1 MSATT
6 IIFAKPA
13 GASHPLDAIPRPI
26 PTPPLDAATARA
38 TIDSVAVRV
47 GRVLSRR
54 PTVPLAAGTLA
65 ICALS
70 WITAFQLQYEG
81 AVPASTSS
89 FMIRA
94 LPVVV
99 LLKGIVL
106 WMSGVFRIVWAYVGI
121 ADLFVIL
128 RAVLLILAAGYGV
141 GASLS
146 PDRAL
151 PKTVCVLDAGLTF
164 VGVSGL
170 FVSLR
175 TLREA
180 RRSKQR
186 AGAPRERVL
195 IAGAGDAGE
204 ILLRELQWK
213 FSSTHEIV
221 GFVDDGPEKQG
232 ARLRGVPVLGTIDE
246 LAELGIK
253 RDVSQVLIAVPTAGG
268 GLIRRITRAATD
280 AKLRVQVLPGM
291 GQLLGRSAL
300 LPQLRDVSIE
310 DLLRRAAVE
319 HEGEKVSEFIRGK
332 TILVT
337 GAAGSIGSQLCR
349 QILGHEPARLVVV
362 DWAETPLHELLIEIK
377 AGTNEPLV
385 VSEMGDVTDE
395 VRVREIFA
403 KHSPDLVFHAAALK
417 HVPMCESHVRE
428 AIRVNVGGT
437 RIVAQAALAAGA
449 QRFVLISTDK
459 AVNPS
464 SVMGATKRVAEILLQ
479 KLEAQG
485 GPTRFIA
492 VRFGNVLGSNGSV
505 IPLFRRQLAD
515 GGPLTVTHPDMR
527 RYFMAIPEAVGL
539 VLHAAVLGRGGDL
552 FELDMGEPV
561 RIVDLAEDLIR
572 LSGLVPGRDVKI
584 EFTGM
589 RPGEKLFEELYF
601 SAEKVHPTAH
611 PRIFC
616 LRAEKVPEKEGA
628 VLLCLN
634 HLTKFPR
641 ATDPV
646 LAGLRDELVRMLG
659 PALREGSFA

>member
-6 IIFAKPA
+6 IIFKPA
-13 GASHPLDAIPRPI
+13 GPSNPLEAIPRPM
-26 PTPPLDAATARA
+26 PASPLDGADARA
-38 TIDSVAVRV
+38 TIDSFVVRV
-47 GRVLSRR
+47 GRVLARR
-54 PTVPLAAGTLA
+54 PSVSLAIATLW

-70 WITAFQLQYEG
+70 WLSAFPLQFEG
-81 AVPASTSS
+81 AVPPAASS

-94 LPVVV
+94 LPLVV
-99 LLKGIVL
+99 LLKGVVL

-128 RAVLLILAAGYGV
+128 RAVLLMLAASYGV
-141 GASLS
+141 GAAFS
-146 PDRAL
+146 PDHAV

-164 VGVSGL
+164 VGISGL

-175 TLREA
+175 TIREA

-186 AGAPRERVL
+186 SGGPRERLL

-213 FSSTHEIV
+213 FAATHEVV
-221 GFVDDGPEKQG
+221 GFVDDAPEKQG
-232 ARLRGVPVLGTIDE
+232 ARLRGVPVLGCIDE
-246 LAELGIK
+246 LAELAVK

-268 GLIRRITRAATD
+268 SLIRRITKSATE
-280 AKLRVQVLPGM
+280 AKLRVQVLPGV

-300 LPQLRDVSIE
+300 LPQLRSVSIE
-310 DLLRRAAVE
+310 DLLRRESVE
-319 HEGEKVSEFIRGK
+319 HEVHKVSEFIRGK

-362 DWAETPLHELLIEIK
+362 DWAETPLHELLLEIRS
-377 AGTNEPLV
+377 GSNESVV

-403 KHSPDLVFHAAALK
+403 KHAPDLVFHAAALK

-437 RIVAQAALAAGA
+437 RIVARAALEAGT
-449 QRFVLISTDK
+449 QRFVLVSTDK

-479 KLEAQG
+479 KLEAEG

-505 IPLFRRQLAD
+505 IPLFRRQLAE

-539 VLHAAVLGRGGDL
+539 VLHAAYLGRGGDL
-552 FELDMGEPV
+552 YELDMGDPV

-616 LRAEKVPEKEGA
+616 LRAEKMPEKDGA

-634 HLTKFPR
+634 HLAKLPR

-646 LAGLRDELVRMLG
+646 LSGLRDELHRMLG
-659 PALREGSFA
+659 PARREGSLA

>member
-6 IIFAKPA
+6 IIFKPA
-13 GASHPLDAIPRPI
+13 GSASPLEAIPRPI
-26 PTPPLDAATARA
+26 PAPPIEAAEARA
-38 TIDSVAVRV
+38 TIDSFVNRV
-47 GRVLSRR
+47 GRVLARR
-54 PTVPLAAGTLA
+54 PSVSLAIATLW

-70 WITAFQLQYEG
+70 WMAAFQLQFEG
-81 AVPASTSS
+81 AVPPATSS

-94 LPVVV
+94 LPLVV
-99 LLKGIVL
+99 LLKGVVL
-106 WMSGVFRIVWAYVGI
+106 WMGGVFRIVWAYVGI

-128 RAVLLILAAGYGV
+128 RAVLLVLAAGYGV
-141 GASLS
+141 NTAFA
-146 PDRAL
+146 PEHAV

-164 VGVSGL
+164 IGVSGL

-175 TLREA
+175 AIREA
-180 RRSKQR
+180 RRSR
-186 AGAPRERVL
+186 RRGGPPRERLL

-213 FSSTHEIV
+213 FAATHEVV
-221 GFVDDGPEKQG
+221 GFVDDAPEKRD
-232 ARLRGVPVLGTIDE
+232 ARLRGVPVLGGIDE
-246 LAELGIK
+246 IAELATK

-268 GLIRRITRAATD
+268 SLIRRITKSATA
-280 AKLRVQVLPGM
+280 AKLRVQVLPGV

-300 LPQLRDVSIE
+300 LPQLRSVSIE
-310 DLLRRAAVE
+310 DLLRRESVE
-319 HEGEKVSEFIRGK
+319 HEVHKVSEFIRGK

-362 DWAETPLHELLIEIK
+362 DWAETPLHELLLEIRS
-377 AGTNEPLV
+377 GSNESVV

-403 KHSPDLVFHAAALK
+403 KHAPDLVFHAAALK

-437 RIVAQAALAAGA
+437 RIVARAALEAGT
-449 QRFVLISTDK
+449 QRFVLVSTDK

-479 KLEAQG
+479 KLEAEG

-505 IPLFRRQLAD
+505 IPLFRRQLAE

-539 VLHAAVLGRGGDL
+539 VLHAAYLGRGGDL
-552 FELDMGEPV
+552 YELDMGDPV

-616 LRAEKVPEKEGA
+616 LRAEKMPEKDGA
-628 VLLCLN
+628 LHLCLN
-634 HLTKFPR
+634 HLAKFPR

-646 LAGLRDELVRMLG
+646 LAGLRDDLVRVLG
-659 PALREGSFA
+659 PATREGSLA

>member
-6 IIFAKPA
+6 IVFSKPA
-13 GASHPLDAIPRPI
+13 GSASPLEALPRPMSAA
-26 PTPPLDAATARA
+26 PPEERAGVDAL
-38 TIDSVAVRV
+38 VERV
-47 GRVLSRR
+47 GRVLARR
-54 PTVPLAAGTLA
+54 PSASIAGGTLA
-65 ICALS
+65 LCALS
-70 WITAFQLQYEG
+70 WMTAFSLQFQGE
-81 AVPASTSS
+81 VPPTASS
-89 FMIRA
+89 FMVRA
-94 LPVVV
+94 LPLVV

-128 RAVLLILAAGYGV
+128 RAALLILCATYGV
-141 GASLS
+141 DAALS
-146 PDRAL
+146 PERAV
-151 PKTVCVLDAGLTF
+151 PKTVPVIDAGLTF
-164 VGVSGL
+164 LGISGL
-170 FVSLR
+170 LVSLR
-175 TLREA
+175 SLREA
-180 RRSKQR
+180 RRSRKR
-186 AGAPRERVL
+186 SGAPRERVL

-213 FSSTHEIV
+213 FSQTHEVV
-221 GFVDDGPEKQG
+221 GFADDAPEKQG
-232 ARLRGVPVLGTIDE
+232 ARLRGVPVVGRIDDLGE
-246 LAELGIK
+246 LAV
-253 RDVSQVLIAVPTAGG
+253 RHDVSQVLIAVPTAGG
-268 GLIRRITRAATD
+268 GLIRRITRTATQ

-300 LPQLRDVSIE
+300 LPQLRNVSIE
-310 DLLRRAAVE
+310 DLLRRDSVE
-319 HEGEKVSEFIRGK
+319 HEVHKVSGFLRGK
-332 TILVT
+332 VILVT

-349 QILGHEPARLVVV
+349 QILLHEPARLVVV
-362 DWAETPLHELLIEIK
+362 DWAETPLHDLLLEVQT
-377 AGTNEPLV
+377 GTNERVV
-385 VSEMGDVTDE
+385 VSEMGDVTDA
-395 VRVREIFA
+395 VRMRQIFA

-437 RIVAQAALAAGA
+437 RIVAQTALESGA

-459 AVNPS
+459 AVNPT

-479 KLEAQG
+479 KLEGRG

-505 IPLFRRQLAD
+505 IPLFRRQLAE

-539 VLHAAVLGRGGDL
+539 VLHAAFLGRGGDL

-572 LSGLVPGRDVKI
+572 LSGLVPGKDVKI

-616 LRAEKVPEKEGA
+616 LRAEKMPEKDGA

-634 HLTKFPR
+634 HLKMFAR
-641 ATDPV
+641 GTDPV
-646 LAGLRDELVRMLG
+646 LAGLRDELVQMIG
-659 PALREGSFA
+659 PTMREGSIA

>member
-6 IIFAKPA
+6 IIFKPA
-13 GASHPLDAIPRPI
+13 GSSHPLDSIPRPI
-26 PTPPLDAATARA
+26 PTPPLEAAEARA
-38 TIDSVAVRV
+38 TIDSLAGRV
-47 GRVLSRR
+47 GRILSRR
-54 PTVPLAAGTLA
+54 PSLSIGTATLA

-70 WITAFQLQYEG
+70 WVTAFLLQFEG
-81 AVPASTSS
+81 AVPAGASS

-94 LPVVV
+94 LPLVV

-128 RAVLLILAAGYGV
+128 RAVLLILAASYGV
-141 GASLS
+141 GAGLS
-146 PDRAL
+146 PDRAV

-164 VGVSGL
+164 VGISGL

-180 RRSKQR
+180 RRSRQR
-186 AGAPRERVL
+186 AGTPRERLL

-213 FSSTHEIV
+213 FAATHEVV
-221 GFVDDGPEKQG
+221 GFVDDAPEKQG
-232 ARLRGVPVLGTIDE
+232 ARLRGVPVLGGIDDVAE
-246 LAELGIK
+246 LAIK

-268 GLIRRITRAATD
+268 GLIRRITRAATES
-280 AKLRVQVLPGM
+280 KVRVQVLPGV

-300 LPQLRDVSIE
+300 LPQLRSVSIE
-310 DLLRRAAVE
+310 DLLRRDSVE
-319 HEGEKVSEFIRGK
+319 HEVHKVSEYLRGK
-332 TILVT
+332 TVLVT

-362 DWAETPLHELLIEIK
+362 DWAETPLHELLLEIK
-377 AGTNEPLV
+377 AGTNESV
-385 VSEMGDVTDE
+385 VLSEMGDVTDE
-395 VRVREIFA
+395 VRIREIFA
-403 KHSPDLVFHAAALK
+403 THAPDVVFHAAALK

-437 RIVAQAALAAGA
+437 RIVARAAMQAGT

-479 KLEAQG
+479 KLASEG

-505 IPLFRRQLAD
+505 IPLFRRQLAE

-539 VLHAAVLGRGGDL
+539 VLHAAYLGRGGDL
-552 FELDMGEPV
+552 YELDMGEPV

-572 LSGLVPGRDVKI
+572 LSGLVPGRDVRI

-616 LRAEKVPEKEGA
+616 LRADKMPERDGA

-659 PALREGSFA
+659 PAKREGSLA